1 MTGRLQR
8 KTAHDIPAQP
18 TRTTRSFSNRSLSL
32 HAFEQNFFFFL
43 RAAVTLGLVS
53 PFTQLPNAQPAFLS
67 STQPSRALRTQF
79 DTYLILNF
87 APDTARPAATE
98 QSVGIMRII
107 APPPPSYGLR
117 YSESDVPERFDPSF
131 QLPPSAN
138 RNSLAALEKPTGLND
153 PFALR
158 DSYTSEA
165 SGFDVLN
172 FWNIEADHEASA
184 SQLLTPTGFQDP
196 YHGVTIDVNNH
207 SINNQGVVM
216 YHVDIKGPDGILSTY
231 TIRRRFRAFKNLHT
245 ELSRL
250 LLEYQ
255 DSRAQLDAALAAR
268 APSNLDGPENH
279 IPLSPHS
286 AAALEK
292 RPPVS
297 NTNYRTVKLPSLP
310 SAGVWSYLKR
320 HDVRLVEQRK
330 KRFQEILRLAI
341 RHPATKHSP
350 VLDEFLSV
358 APSEISQRG
367 SSYVSLQD
375 YSVPVFDR
383 QRESIERRQRK
394 MRVLEDR
401 RLRAGSDSQ
410 FGERPH
416 Q

>member
-1 MTGRLQR
+1 
-8 KTAHDIPAQP
+8 
-18 TRTTRSFSNRSLSL
+18 
-32 HAFEQNFFFFL
+32 
-43 RAAVTLGLVS
+43 
-53 PFTQLPNAQPAFLS
+53 
-67 STQPSRALRTQF
+67 
-79 DTYLILNF
+79 
-87 APDTARPAATE
+87 
-98 QSVGIMRII
+98 MRVV
-107 APPPPSYGLR
+107 APPSLR
-117 YSESDVPERFDPSF
+117 YSESALPERLDPTF
-131 QLPPSAN
+131 PLPPSAN
-138 RNSLAALEKPTGLND
+138 RSSLAALDKPCD

-165 SGFDVLN
+165 SGFDVFS
-172 FWNIEADHEASA
+172 FWNAETDHDASA
-184 SQLLTPTGFQDP
+184 SQLLTPTTLLDAYQ
-196 YHGVTIDVNNH
+196 GVTVDVNSH

-216 YHVDIKGPDGILSTY
+216 YHVDIKGPDGLLSTY

-255 DSRAQLDAALAAR
+255 AQHEADTGAE
-268 APSNLDGPENH
+268 SH

-286 AAALEK
+286 AAARDK
-292 RPPVS
+292 ADNCS
-297 NTNYRTVKLPSLP
+297 YRAVTLPSLP

-341 RHPATKHSP
+341 RHPATKSSG

-375 YSVPVFDR
+375 YSVPVFDH

-410 FGERPH
+410 FGDRP
-416 Q
+416 QQYLVQ

>member
-1 MTGRLQR
+1 
-8 KTAHDIPAQP
+8 
-18 TRTTRSFSNRSLSL
+18 
-32 HAFEQNFFFFL
+32 
-43 RAAVTLGLVS
+43 
-53 PFTQLPNAQPAFLS
+53 
-67 STQPSRALRTQF
+67 
-79 DTYLILNF
+79 
-87 APDTARPAATE
+87 
-98 QSVGIMRII
+98 MRVV
-107 APPPPSYGLR
+107 APPSQLR
-117 YSESDVPERFDPSF
+117 YSESAVPERFDAAF
-131 QLPPSAN
+131 QLPSSNN
-138 RNSLAALEKPTGLND
+138 RSSLAVLDKPGFND
-153 PFALR
+153 PFGLR

-172 FWNIEADHEASA
+172 FWNVETDHDASA
-184 SQLLTPTGFQDP
+184 SQLLTPTQFVDP
-196 YHGVTIDVNNH
+196 YQGVTVEVNNH

-216 YHVDIKGPDGILSTY
+216 YHVDIKGPDGMLSTY
-231 TIRRRFRAFKNLHT
+231 TIRRRFRAFKNLHS

-255 DSRAQLDAALAAR
+255 TAQNAAASR
-268 APSNLDGPENH
+268 LDGLENH

-292 RPPVS
+292 GPPMS
-297 NTNYRTVKLPSLP
+297 NTNYRTLTLPSLP

-341 RHPATKHSP
+341 RHPATKNSP

>member
-1 MTGRLQR
+1 
-8 KTAHDIPAQP
+8 
-18 TRTTRSFSNRSLSL
+18 
-32 HAFEQNFFFFL
+32 
-43 RAAVTLGLVS
+43 
-53 PFTQLPNAQPAFLS
+53 
-67 STQPSRALRTQF
+67 
-79 DTYLILNF
+79 
-87 APDTARPAATE
+87 
-98 QSVGIMRII
+98 MRIV
-107 APPPPSYGLR
+107 APPPPSQTLR
-117 YSESDVPERFDPSF
+117 FSESAIPEHFDPAF
-131 QLPPSAN
+131 QLPPGAN
-138 RNSLAALEKPTGLND
+138 RSSLAALDKPTGFD
-153 PFALR
+153 DAFGLR
-158 DSYTSEA
+158 DSYTSDA

-172 FWNIEADHEASA
+172 FWAVETDHDASN
-184 SQLLTPTGFQDP
+184 SQLLTPTGYVDP
-196 YHGVTIDVNNH
+196 YQGVTIELNSH

-231 TIRRRFRAFKNLHT
+231 TIRRRFRAFKNLHS

-255 DSRAQLDAALAAR
+255 DSRAQWDAAVTR
-268 APSNLDGPENH
+268 ASSPVDGPEIH

-286 AAALEK
+286 AAALAK
-292 RPPVS
+292 APPVS
-297 NTNYRTVKLPSLP
+297 NTNYRTVTFPSLP

-341 RHPATKHSP
+341 RHPATKHSS

-375 YSVPVFDR
+375 YSVPVYDR

-410 FGERPH
+410 FGERAH

>member
-1 MTGRLQR
+1 MRVV
-8 KTAHDIPAQP
+8 APSH
-18 TRTTRSFSNRSLSL
+18 SF
-32 HAFEQNFFFFL
+32 
-43 RAAVTLGLVS
+43 
-53 PFTQLPNAQPAFLS
+53 
-67 STQPSRALRTQF
+67 
-79 DTYLILNF
+79 
-87 APDTARPAATE
+87 
-98 QSVGIMRII
+98 
-107 APPPPSYGLR
+107 R
-117 YSESDVPERFDPSF
+117 YSESSVPERFDPSF
-131 QLPPSAN
+131 QLPTETPSAN
-138 RNSLAALEKPTGLND
+138 RNSLAALEKPHANYND
-153 PFALR
+153 P
-158 DSYTSEA
+158 
-165 SGFDVLN
+165 
-172 FWNIEADHEASA
+172 
-184 SQLLTPTGFQDP
+184 SQLLTPTALLDP
-196 YHGVTIDVNNH
+196 YQGICIEVNNH

-231 TIRRRFRAFKNLHT
+231 TIRRRFRAFKNLHN

-250 LLEYQ
+250 LSDYQ
-255 DSRAQLDAALAAR
+255 NSRVQLNVALTSS
-268 APSNLDGPENH
+268 PQGPESH

-286 AAALEK
+286 AAAAALEK
-292 RPPVS
+292 PPMS
-297 NTNYRTVKLPSLP
+297 NTNYNTVMLPSLP

-341 RHPATKHSP
+341 RHPATKNSP

-410 FGERPH
+410 FGERP
-416 Q
+416 QS

>member
-1 MTGRLQR
+1 
-8 KTAHDIPAQP
+8 
-18 TRTTRSFSNRSLSL
+18 
-32 HAFEQNFFFFL
+32 
-43 RAAVTLGLVS
+43 
-53 PFTQLPNAQPAFLS
+53 
-67 STQPSRALRTQF
+67 
-79 DTYLILNF
+79 
-87 APDTARPAATE
+87 
-98 QSVGIMRII
+98 MRII

-117 YSESDVPERFDPSF
+117 YSESAVPERFDPSL

-138 RNSLAALEKPTGLND
+138 RNSLAALDKPMGFND
-153 PFALR
+153 PFLLR

-172 FWNIEADHEASA
+172 FWNIDTDHDASH
-184 SQLLTPTGFQDP
+184 SQLLTPTDFQDP
-196 YHGVTIDVNNH
+196 YQGVNIEVNNH

-231 TIRRRFRAFKNLHT
+231 TIRRRFRAFKNLHS

-255 DSRAQLDAALAAR
+255 TSRDQLEAAVAA
-268 APSNLDGPENH
+268 AAALDGPENH

-286 AAALEK
+286 AAALQK
-292 RPPVS
+292 APPLS
-297 NTNYRTVKLPSLP
+297 TTNYRTVTLPSLP

-341 RHPATKHSP
+341 RHPATKHCN

-410 FGERPH
+410 FGERAH

>member
-1 MTGRLQR
+1 
-8 KTAHDIPAQP
+8 
-18 TRTTRSFSNRSLSL
+18 
-32 HAFEQNFFFFL
+32 
-43 RAAVTLGLVS
+43 
-53 PFTQLPNAQPAFLS
+53 
-67 STQPSRALRTQF
+67 
-79 DTYLILNF
+79 
-87 APDTARPAATE
+87 
-98 QSVGIMRII
+98 MRVV
-107 APPPPSYGLR
+107 APPSLR
-117 YSESDVPERFDPSF
+117 YSESALPERLDPAF
-131 QLPPSAN
+131 PLPPSNN
-138 RNSLAALEKPTGLND
+138 RSSLAALDKPHAAGLGD

-165 SGFDVLN
+165 SGFDVFQ
-172 FWNIEADHEASA
+172 FWNAETDHDASA
-184 SQLLTPTGFQDP
+184 SQLLTPTGLLDP
-196 YHGVTIDVNNH
+196 YQGVTIEVNNH

-255 DSRAQLDAALAAR
+255 NARAQQEALA
-268 APSNLDGPENH
+268 DGPENH

-292 RPPVS
+292 APPLS
-297 NTNYRTVKLPSLP
+297 NTNYRTVALPSLP

-341 RHPATKHSP
+341 RHPATKTSS

-410 FGERPH
+410 FGERP
-416 Q
+416 QYQV

>member
-1 MTGRLQR
+1 MRVV
-8 KTAHDIPAQP
+8 AP
-18 TRTTRSFSNRSLSL
+18 S
-32 HAFEQNFFFFL
+32 HAF
-43 RAAVTLGLVS
+43 
-53 PFTQLPNAQPAFLS
+53 
-67 STQPSRALRTQF
+67 
-79 DTYLILNF
+79 
-87 APDTARPAATE
+87 
-98 QSVGIMRII
+98 
-107 APPPPSYGLR
+107 R
-117 YSESDVPERFDPSF
+117 YSESAVPERFDPSF
-131 QLPPSAN
+131 QLPTDVPSAN
-138 RNSLAALEKPTGLND
+138 RSSLAALEKPHANYND
-153 PFALR
+153 PFVYR

-165 SGFDVLN
+165 SGFEPLS
-172 FWNIEADHEASA
+172 FWTLEGDHDASH
-184 SQLLTPTGFQDP
+184 SQLLTPTGLLDP
-196 YHGVTIDVNNH
+196 YQGICIEVNNH

-231 TIRRRFRAFKNLHT
+231 TIRRRFRAFKNLHN

-250 LLEYQ
+250 LSDYQ
-255 DSRAQLDAALAAR
+255 NTSRVQLDTSS
-268 APSNLDGPENH
+268 PDGLESH

-286 AAALEK
+286 AAAALEK
-292 RPPVS
+292 PPMS
-297 NTNYRTVKLPSLP
+297 DTNYDTVMLPSLP

-341 RHPATKHSP
+341 RHPATKNSP

-401 RLRAGSDSQ
+401 RLLRAGSDSQ
-410 FGERPH
+410 FGERP
-416 Q
+416 QG

>member
-1 MTGRLQR
+1 MRVV
-8 KTAHDIPAQP
+8 APSH
-18 TRTTRSFSNRSLSL
+18 SFR
-32 HAFEQNFFFFL
+32 F
-43 RAAVTLGLVS
+43 
-53 PFTQLPNAQPAFLS
+53 
-67 STQPSRALRTQF
+67 
-79 DTYLILNF
+79 
-87 APDTARPAATE
+87 
-98 QSVGIMRII
+98 
-107 APPPPSYGLR
+107 
-117 YSESDVPERFDPSF
+117 SESAVPERFDPAL
-131 QLPPSAN
+131 QLPPSGN
-138 RNSLAALEKPTGLND
+138 RSSLAALDKHD
-153 PFALR
+153 PFNFR

-165 SGFDVLN
+165 SGFEPLS
-172 FWNIEADHEASA
+172 FWALDADHDASH
-184 SQLLTPTGFQDP
+184 SQLLTPTGLGDP
-196 YHGVTIDVNNH
+196 YQGVTVEVNNH

-250 LLEYQ
+250 LNEYSQ
-255 DSRAQLDAALAAR
+255 QDAAV
-268 APSNLDGPENH
+268 APAGDALESH

-286 AAALEK
+286 AALEK
-292 RPPVS
+292 PPVS
-297 NTNYRTVKLPSLP
+297 TTNYRAVTLPALP

-341 RHPATKHSP
+341 RHPATKTSG

-394 MRVLEDR
+394 MKVLEDR

-410 FGERPH
+410 FGERCH

>member
-1 MTGRLQR
+1 
-8 KTAHDIPAQP
+8 
-18 TRTTRSFSNRSLSL
+18 
-32 HAFEQNFFFFL
+32 
-43 RAAVTLGLVS
+43 
-53 PFTQLPNAQPAFLS
+53 
-67 STQPSRALRTQF
+67 
-79 DTYLILNF
+79 
-87 APDTARPAATE
+87 
-98 QSVGIMRII
+98 MRVV
-107 APPPPSYGLR
+107 APPSLR
-117 YSESDVPERFDPSF
+117 YSESALPERLDPGF
-131 QLPPSAN
+131 PLPPSAN
-138 RNSLAALEKPTGLND
+138 RSSLAALDKPLD

-165 SGFDVLN
+165 SGFDVLS
-172 FWNIEADHEASA
+172 FWNAETDHDASA
-184 SQLLTPTGFQDP
+184 SQLLTPTGLLDP
-196 YHGVTIDVNNH
+196 YQGVTIEVNNH

-245 ELSRL
+245 ELTRL
-250 LLEYQ
+250 LLEFQ
-255 DSRAQLDAALAAR
+255 NATSAAPVAVAA
-268 APSNLDGPENH
+268 DGPENH

-286 AAALEK
+286 AAALAK
-292 RPPVS
+292 APPLS
-297 NTNYRTVKLPSLP
+297 STNYRAVTLPALP

-341 RHPATKHSP
+341 RHPATKHSG

-401 RLRAGSDSQ
+401 RIRAGSDSQ
-410 FGERPH
+410 YGERAH

>member
-1 MTGRLQR
+1 MRVV
-8 KTAHDIPAQP
+8 APH
-18 TRTTRSFSNRSLSL
+18 SLR
-32 HAFEQNFFFFL
+32 F
-43 RAAVTLGLVS
+43 
-53 PFTQLPNAQPAFLS
+53 
-67 STQPSRALRTQF
+67 
-79 DTYLILNF
+79 
-87 APDTARPAATE
+87 
-98 QSVGIMRII
+98 
-107 APPPPSYGLR
+107 
-117 YSESDVPERFDPSF
+117 SESALPEHFDESF

-138 RNSLAALEKPTGLND
+138 RSSLAALDKPYTGFND
-153 PFALR
+153 PFGIR

-172 FWNIEADHEASA
+172 FWSVDADHDASH
-184 SQLLTPTGFQDP
+184 SQLLTPTGLMDP
-196 YHGVTIDVNNH
+196 YQGVTVEVNNH

-216 YHVDIKGPDGILSTY
+216 YHVDIKGPDGLLSTY
-231 TIRRRFRAFKNLHT
+231 TIRRRFRAFKHLHS

-250 LLEYQ
+250 LAEYQ
-255 DSRAQLDAALAAR
+255 ASRVQLEACIATS
-268 APSNLDGPENH
+268 PDGPENH

-286 AAALEK
+286 AAVLTKA
-292 RPPVS
+292 PPVS
-297 NTNYRTVKLPSLP
+297 NTNYRTVTLPALP

-341 RHPATKHSP
+341 RHPATKTSE

-394 MRVLEDR
+394 MRVLEVR

-410 FGERPH
+410 FGERAH